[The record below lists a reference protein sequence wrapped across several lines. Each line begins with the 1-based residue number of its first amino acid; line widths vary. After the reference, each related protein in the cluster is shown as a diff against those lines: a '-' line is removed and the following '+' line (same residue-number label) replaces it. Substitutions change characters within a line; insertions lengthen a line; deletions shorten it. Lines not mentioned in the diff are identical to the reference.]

1 MTSIPLFNFLTFR
14 LLIPPSLRSSMSP
27 SASLQSPYPLSV
39 CLHNSSTLFHKICH
53 QEYNISFLQFP
64 PGGMYCISPGAYVT
78 KWSRWGGPGE
88 QLFCFI
94 ILEIPVPHI
103 PKTHNF
109 SSLCLIFLGYRSS
122 PSFGHSRSLTSSS
135 LLSIIPFLSV
145 LRFTQ
150 SFNSLHTPIGP
161 FIWDEKK

>member
-1 MTSIPLFNFLTFR
+1 MGQG
-14 LLIPPSLRSSMSP
+14 SS
-27 SASLQSPYPLSV
+27 YFV
-39 CLHNSSTLFHKICH
+39 
-53 QEYNISFLQFP
+53 
-64 PGGMYCISPGAYVT
+64 
-78 KWSRWGGPGE
+78 
-88 QLFCFI
+88 FI

-109 SSLCLIFLGYRSS
+109 SPLCLIFLGYRSP

-150 SFNSLHTPIGP
+150 FLQSTTYSHWVP
-161 FIWDEKK
+161 FIWEKILLFYRKKHNFFHFLNFRVIFVHFSSIFFIFTYFSPLKQQKFNENPYI

>member
-1 MTSIPLFNFLTFR
+1 MGQG
-14 LLIPPSLRSSMSP
+14 SS
-27 SASLQSPYPLSV
+27 YFV
-39 CLHNSSTLFHKICH
+39 
-53 QEYNISFLQFP
+53 
-64 PGGMYCISPGAYVT
+64 
-78 KWSRWGGPGE
+78 
-88 QLFCFI
+88 FI

-109 SSLCLIFLGYRSS
+109 SPLCLIFLGYRSP

-150 SFNSLHTPIGP
+150 SFNPLHTPIGP
-161 FIWDEKK
+161 FYLEKILLFYRKKHNFYHFLNFRVIFVHFSSIFFIFTYFSPLKQQKFNENPYI

>member
-1 MTSIPLFNFLTFR
+1 MGQG
-14 LLIPPSLRSSMSP
+14 SS
-27 SASLQSPYPLSV
+27 YFV
-39 CLHNSSTLFHKICH
+39 
-53 QEYNISFLQFP
+53 
-64 PGGMYCISPGAYVT
+64 
-78 KWSRWGGPGE
+78 
-88 QLFCFI
+88 FI

-109 SSLCLIFLGYRSS
+109 SSLCLIFLGYRSP

-161 FIWDEKK
+161 FIWDEKKMSGGADYTKLVMAPSARNDQHASHNMVSN

>member
-1 MTSIPLFNFLTFR
+1 MGQG
-14 LLIPPSLRSSMSP
+14 SS
-27 SASLQSPYPLSV
+27 YFV
-39 CLHNSSTLFHKICH
+39 
-53 QEYNISFLQFP
+53 
-64 PGGMYCISPGAYVT
+64 
-78 KWSRWGGPGE
+78 
-88 QLFCFI
+88 FI

-109 SSLCLIFLGYRSS
+109 SPLCLIFLGYRSP

-161 FIWDEKK
+161 FYSGKILLFYRKKHNFYHFLNFRVIFVHFSSIFFIFTYFSPLKQQKFNENPYI